1 MKTTSKILCVCLLLS
16 FTLSV
21 SAQKKNADA
30 EAIRAVIER
39 ETKAFFEIDYKTWA
53 DSWAHTQYAFWSFA
67 DTTDVNSFSG
77 WAQIDKGFSE
87 YFRTA
92 KPSTAKIDR
101 EWLNLD
107 VKIYGNGAYVRFNQ
121 YVNDGT
127 TSPWTGR
134 SSSVRKDQW
143 SVEDSMRFS
152 YCAGKGKPAAKVS
165 TRPQR
170 KF

>member
-1 MKTTSKILCVCLLLS
+1 MKTISKILCVCLLLS

-53 DSWAHTQYAFWSFA
+53 DSWAHTPYAFWSFA

-92 KPSTAKIDR
+92 KASTAKIDR

-127 TSPWTGR
+127 VRPGQAEVRVLEKINGQWKIVCV
-134 SSSVRKDQW
+134 SVIALEKENQ
-143 SVEDSMRFS
+143 
-152 YCAGKGKPAAKVS
+152 
-165 TRPQR
+165 PQR
-170 KF
+170 